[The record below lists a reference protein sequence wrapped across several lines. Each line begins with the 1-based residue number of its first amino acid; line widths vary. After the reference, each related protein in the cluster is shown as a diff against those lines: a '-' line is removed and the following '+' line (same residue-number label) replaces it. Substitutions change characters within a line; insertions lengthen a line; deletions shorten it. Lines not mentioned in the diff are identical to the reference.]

1 MYGIVDSVLSMQ
13 MDVFRQVDSQ
23 DEDTG
28 AIRKYWQY
36 YKTLDCHAKGVIS
49 NSATTRTSDKQVMS
63 NKYSIDQIIQVRTDS
78 KLSLREKVSNIRTS
92 DGTVIWQELDYPNET
107 PTVFEVMGTTPIT
120 DPFGAI
126 IGYNSSL
133 KRSEVQRL
141 EL

>member
-1 MYGIVDSVLSMQ
+1 MYSVIDSVLSMQ

-63 NKYSIDQIIQVRTDS
+63 NKYSIDQVIQVRTDV
-78 KLSLREKVSNIRTS
+78 KLSLREKISNIRTS

>member
-1 MYGIVDSVLSMQ
+1 MFGIVDSVLSMKL
-13 MDVFRQVDSQ
+13 DVYKQVDSQ
-23 DEDTG
+23 DEETG

-36 YKTLDCHAKGVIS
+36 YKTLDCHAKGVVS
-49 NSATTRTSDKQVMS
+49 NSATTRTSDKQMISNRYVM
-63 NKYSIDQIIQVRTDS
+63 DQIIQVRTLV
-78 KLSLREKVSNIRTS
+78 KLSLREKISNIRNA
-92 DGTVIWQELDYPNET
+92 DGEFIWQELDYPNET

-120 DPFGAI
+120 DPFGDV

>member
-1 MYGIVDSVLSMQ
+1 MFGIIDSVLSMQ
-13 MDVFRQVDSQ
+13 MDVYRQVDSQ
-23 DEDTG
+23 DENTG

-49 NSATTRTSDKQVMS
+49 NSATTRSSDKQLIS
-63 NKYSIDQIIQVRTDS
+63 NKYAIDQIIQVRTDI

-120 DPFGAI
+120 DPFGSI

>member
-1 MYGIVDSVLSMQ
+1 MFGLVDSVLSMKL
-13 MDVFRQVDSQ
+13 DVYRQVDSQ
-23 DEDTG
+23 DEETG
-28 AIRKYWQY
+28 SIRKYWQY

-49 NSATTRTSDKQVMS
+49 NSATTRSSDKQIIS
-63 NKYSIDQIIQVRTDS
+63 NKYSMDQIIQVRTEN
-78 KLSLREKVSNIRTS
+78 KLNLREKISNIRNS
-92 DGTVIWQELDYPNET
+92 DGEYIWQELDYPNET

-120 DPFGAI
+120 DPFGTV

>member
-1 MYGIVDSVLSMQ
+1 
-13 MDVFRQVDSQ
+13 
-23 DEDTG
+23 
-28 AIRKYWQY
+28 
-36 YKTLDCHAKGVIS
+36 
-49 NSATTRTSDKQVMS
+49 MS